1 MALNDRIKLVAT
13 DLDGTLLRTDSAIS
27 TTDWLSFVKAGEQ
40 GVVRV
45 VATGRSMFKVMKV
58 LPPDSPFDFIVFSS
72 GAGIYDWN
80 RKTLLHS
87 EAFAKPIIAQ
97 LCAYLL
103 SADYNFIAF
112 HPIPNNNLFYYH
124 QGAGACPEFEHYLA
138 RHTGDYTGLDPN
150 SYPAEAGQIMAVI
163 PNNDE
168 LFERLKR
175 DIYNSCNGV
184 KVIRATSP
192 VNPEFIWLEIFPET
206 VSKGH
211 GLKWVCDYMNI
222 DSTQTIGIGNDYNDS
237 DMFDF
242 VGFPFLLKN
251 GVDALKN
258 KYHTVDFSNDEDGV
272 TAVINKLLFTNS

>member
-1 MALNDRIKLVAT
+1 MVLNGSIKLVAT
-13 DLDGTLLRTDSAIS
+13 DLDGTLLRTDCTIS
-27 TTDWLSFVKAGEQ
+27 KTDWLSLVKAGEH
-40 GVVRV
+40 GIVRV
-45 VATGRSMFKVMKV
+45 AATGRSMFKVMKV
-58 LPPDSPFDFIVFSS
+58 LPPDSPFDYIVFSS
-72 GAGIYDWN
+72 GAGIFDWN

-87 EAFAKPIIAQ
+87 EEFEKPIVDQ

-103 SADYNFIAF
+103 SADYNFIVF
-112 HPIPNNNLFYYH
+112 HPIPNNNLFYFH
-124 QGAGACPEFEHYLA
+124 QGAGTCTEFEHYLS
-138 RHTGDYTGLDPN
+138 RHPGDYNGLNPK

-168 LFERLKR
+168 LFESLKR
-175 DIYNSCNGV
+175 DIYNSCKGV

-192 VNPEFIWLEIFPET
+192 MNPEFIWLEIFPES

-211 GLKWVCDYMNI
+211 GLKWICDYLNI
-222 DSTQTIGIGNDYNDS
+222 DSSQTIGIGNDYNDS

-258 KYHTVDFSNDEDGV
+258 IYCTVDFSNNEDGV
-272 TAVINKLLFTNS
+272 SAVINKLLFTNS